1 MNNRCNELLSRC
13 ALQDYESFQQLYK
26 LSSPRLFAVAKHILN
41 NNEQAEE
48 VLQEAMIKI
57 WRKSNSYRPDLSNA
71 MTWMTRIVRNQ
82 TLDYL
87 RSQVRVNTH
96 IDTNIDVETLNQLL
110 FASPESKND
119 PLLTASIQACMDT
132 IQQQHKQS
140 ISLIYFM
147 GLTYKEVA
155 KSLDRPIGTIKGWVH
170 RGLEGLKLCLDH

>member
-1 MNNRCNELLSRC
+1 MNERYNELLCRC
-13 ALQDYESFQQLYK
+13 ALQDYEAFQQLYN
-26 LSSPRLFAVAKHILN
+26 LTSPRLFTVARRILN

-87 RSQVRVNTH
+87 RSQVRINNH
-96 IDTNIDVETLNQLL
+96 IDTNIEIESLNQLL
-110 FASPESKND
+110 FASPESQND
-119 PLLTASIQACMDT
+119 PLLTASIQTCMDT

-140 ISLIYFM
+140 ISMIYFM

-155 KSLDRPIGTIKGWVH
+155 RSLDRPIGTIKGWVH
-170 RGLEGLKLCLDH
+170 RGLEGLKKCLDQ